1 MTLDKE
7 IYAILTKHIMQS
19 TTEVTEILAVLS
31 GHLAM
36 VIQCLDEPPAVK
48 VAVAEQVLECVIDE
62 IKKDPSPMKRRLN

>member
-7 IYAILTKHIMQS
+7 IYAVLTKHIMQG

-31 GHLAM
+31 NHLTM
-36 VIQCLDEPPAVK
+36 IIQCLGEPPAVK
-48 VAVAEQVLECVIDE
+48 VAVAEQVLECIINE